1 MGIFRGAWAVV
12 SINFHKWKRDYRVWL
27 IFAFTAVIIVDY
39 LSGYTDYAVAENR
52 SLTGCLLPVLYLPSE
67 ISLRA
72 PKMLWHIG
80 FILLLCNAPF
90 MYPVSPYAILRTRR
104 VKWWIGECTYIILAA
119 LIFMVFVTLVSI
131 LVAAPA
137 MPLAADWGETFHDFV
152 FGTDTHTVQELLE
165 RSALS
170 IKVPQ
175 KSIMYLNPAACQ
187 IYTFFTGWGSF
198 AVLGLLLYLVNL
210 MQKNT
215 VLGLGVTAVFILLD
229 PILTMLAP
237 QYGYWIQVFSPVCW
251 TSVENLHNLRS
262 DYFVSIPFVAVAYP
276 LLIIALISLIAWGS
290 KKVRI
295 EVR

>member
-1 MGIFRGAWAVV
+1 MGIFRGAWAIV

-52 SLTGCLLPVLYLPSE
+52 SLTGYFLPVLYLPSE
-67 ISLRA
+67 ISVRA
-72 PKMLWHIG
+72 PKILWHVG

-90 MYPVSPYAILRTRR
+90 MYPVSSYAILRARR
-104 VKWWIGECTYIILAA
+104 TGWWIGECTYVILAA
-119 LIFMVFVTLVSI
+119 LIFMTFITLVSI

-137 MPLAADWGETFHDFV
+137 MPLASDWGETFRDFV
-152 FGTDTHTVQELLE
+152 FGTSTQTVQELLE
-165 RSALS
+165 HSALS

-175 KSIMYLNPAACQ
+175 KTIMYLNPVSCQ
-187 IYTFFTGWGSF
+187 IYTFFTGWAAF
-198 AVLGLLLYLVNL
+198 VVLGLLLYLINL
-210 MQKNT
+210 LQNNT
-215 VLGLGVTAVFILLD
+215 VLGLGITAVFILLD

-237 QYGYWIQVFSPVCW
+237 QYGYWLQVFSPVCW
-251 TSVENLHNLRS
+251 TSVDNLHNLRS
-262 DYFVSIPFVAVAYP
+262 DYFVSIPFVAAAYP
-276 LLIIALISLIAWGS
+276 ILIIVLLSLIAWRS